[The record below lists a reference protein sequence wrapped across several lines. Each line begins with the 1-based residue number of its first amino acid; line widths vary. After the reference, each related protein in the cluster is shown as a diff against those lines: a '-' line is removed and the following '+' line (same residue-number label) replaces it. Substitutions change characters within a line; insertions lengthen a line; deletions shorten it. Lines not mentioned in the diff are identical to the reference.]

1 MDTPDLTAGMVLD
14 GRYEI
19 ESVLG
24 RGGMASVYRARDTLL
39 GRVVAIKLFAPT
51 GADAAELRRET
62 SEVQVLAGLAHPA
75 IVTLF
80 DARVDD
86 ADRAYLVMEFVDGP
100 TLQSLI
106 SDGPLA
112 PATAAAMLADLGE
125 ALHVAHEGGVVHR
138 DVKPANI
145 LLAPV
150 PGGEGRYRA
159 KLADFGIAYLVD
171 STRLTATGTVM
182 GTAAFISPEQAL
194 GKPIEPPSDVY
205 SLGLVALEAL
215 TGSRVFTG
223 SAIESVMAR
232 LHNDPIVPS
241 SLETGWASLL
251 TSMTARDP
259 EARPTALEVSRRA
272 SRLASASRG
281 GGTADLAAVP
291 DPTEPLSPRD
301 RTMVVPA
308 AAAAAAAAA
317 GAGAAGAGAAAAAGA
332 TDAPTAAYGS
342 DAPTAAYGTAA
353 ASGGDA
359 PTAAYGA
366 NAPTSSYSTD
376 APGSDAPTERFA
388 PAVGVGSAA
397 TGGGVAAGSGAGG
410 TGIGGGLGDRD
421 RASSGRPRWVLP
433 VIIVAVLALIAGAV
447 VWGVSQG
454 SGGDGAPAETSSP
467 ASTAPSDEPSGETTP
482 DGTTPSETTAPQ
494 PEQSAPSDEPE
505 PAQPSETAP
514 APASPSTPADENED
528 EPDENEPD
536 ENEPDENPIPEVTV
550 PGTDIGTGSVTGPGN
565 SGSNPNSGPGDNNGN
580 GAGKRS
586 GTVDTVDTVDTVEDV
601 VTTP

>member
-86 ADRAYLVMEFVDGP
+86 ADRAYLVMEFVEGP
-100 TLQSLI
+100 TLQTLVSE
-106 SDGPLA
+106 GPLT

-194 GKPIEPPSDVY
+194 GQPIEPPSDVY

-215 TGSRVFTG
+215 TGTRVFTG

-272 SRLASASRG
+272 SRLASAARG
-281 GGTADLAAVP
+281 GDTSDLASVP
-291 DPTEPLSPRD
+291 DPTEPINRSD
-301 RTMVVPA
+301 RTMVLPA
-308 AAAAAAAAA
+308 AAAAAAAAGVA
-317 GAGAAGAGAAAAAGA
+317 GAGVAGAAAA
-332 TDAPTAAYGS
+332 DAPTAAYGAGAGAGA
-342 DAPTAAYGTAA
+342 DAPTAAYGAGA
-353 ASGGDA
+353 DA

-366 NAPTSSYSTD
+366 NAPTSSYSNG

-388 PAVGVGSAA
+388 PAVALGSAA
-397 TGGGVAAGSGAGG
+397 TGGGVAAGAGAGGSGAGG
-410 TGIGGGLGDRD
+410 GPGDFD
-421 RASSGRPRWVLP
+421 RASSGRRRWVLP

-447 VWGVSQG
+447 VWGITQG
-454 SGGDGAPAETSSP
+454 GDGDGAPVESSQP
-467 ASTAPSDEPSGETTP
+467 SSGTPSDDPSGEATTP
-482 DGTTPSETTAPQ
+482 AETTEPQ
-494 PEQSAPSDEPE
+494 PEQTEEAPA
-505 PAQPSETAP
+505 PAQPSEETAP
-514 APASPSTPADENED
+514 EPTTPSESTGED

-536 ENEPDENPIPEVTV
+536 ENEPDENEPGEVPVPEATV
-550 PGTDIGTGSVTGPGN
+550 PGTGVGTGAVTGPGN
-565 SGSNPNSGPGDNNGN
+565 SGSNPNSGPGNNNGN
-580 GAGKRS
+580 GK
-586 GTVDTVDTVDTVEDV
+586 
-601 VTTP
+601 P

>member
-86 ADRAYLVMEFVDGP
+86 ADRAYLVMEFVEGP
-100 TLQSLI
+100 TLQTLI
-106 SDGPLA
+106 SEGPLT
-112 PATAAAMLADLGE
+112 PATTAAMLADLGE

-194 GKPIEPPSDVY
+194 GQPIEPPSDVY

-215 TGSRVFTG
+215 TGTRVFTG

-272 SRLASASRG
+272 SRLASAARG
-281 GGTADLAAVP
+281 GDTSDLASVP
-291 DPTEPLSPRD
+291 DPTEPINRSD
-301 RTMVVPA
+301 RTMVLPA
-308 AAAAAAAAA
+308 AAAAAAAAGVA
-317 GAGAAGAGAAAAAGA
+317 GAGVAGAVAA
-332 TDAPTAAYGS
+332 DAPTAAYG
-342 DAPTAAYGTAA
+342 AGA
-353 ASGGDA
+353 DA

-366 NAPTSSYSTD
+366 NAPTSSYSNG

-388 PAVGVGSAA
+388 PAVALGSAA
-397 TGGGVAAGSGAGG
+397 TGGGVAAGAGAGGSGAGG
-410 TGIGGGLGDRD
+410 GPGDFD
-421 RASSGRPRWVLP
+421 RASSGRRRWVLP

-447 VWGVSQG
+447 VWGITQG
-454 SGGDGAPAETSSP
+454 GDGDGAPVESSQP
-467 ASTAPSDEPSGETTP
+467 SSGTPSDDPSGEATTP
-482 DGTTPSETTAPQ
+482 AETTEPQ
-494 PEQSAPSDEPE
+494 PEQTEEAPA
-505 PAQPSETAP
+505 PAQPSEETAP
-514 APASPSTPADENED
+514 EPTTPSESTGED

-536 ENEPDENPIPEVTV
+536 ENEPDENEPGEVPVPEATV
-550 PGTDIGTGSVTGPGN
+550 PGTGVGTGAVTGPGN
-565 SGSNPNSGPGDNNGN
+565 SGSNPNSGPGNNNGN
-580 GAGKRS
+580 GK
-586 GTVDTVDTVDTVEDV
+586 
-601 VTTP
+601 P

>member
-39 GRVVAIKLFAPT
+39 GRVVAIKLFSPT

-100 TLQSLI
+100 TLQSLV

-194 GKPIEPPSDVY
+194 GQPIGPPSDVY

-241 SLETGWASLL
+241 SLEAGWASLL

-259 EARPTALEVSRRA
+259 EARPTALDVSRRA
-272 SRLASASRG
+272 SRLASAARG
-281 GGTADLAAVP
+281 GDTADLAAVP

-308 AAAAAAAAA
+308 AAAAAAAGAGVGAAAA
-317 GAGAAGAGAAAAAGA
+317 GAGAAQAAGNA
-332 TDAPTAAYGS
+332 DAPTAAYGANAPTAADGA
-342 DAPTAAYGTAA
+342 DAPTAAYGAN
-353 ASGGDA
+353 A

-366 NAPTSSYSTD
+366 NAPTSSYSDD

-388 PAVGVGSAA
+388 PAVGVGAAA

-410 TGIGGGLGDRD
+410 TGIGGGAGDRD
-421 RASSGRPRWVLP
+421 RASSGRPGWILP

-454 SGGDGAPAETSSP
+454 SGGDGAPVETSSP
-467 ASTAPSDEPSGETTP
+467 ASTTPTDEPSGETTP
-482 DGTTPSETTAPQ
+482 SETTAPE
-494 PEQSAPSDEPE
+494 PEQTAPAEEPA
-505 PAQPSETAP
+505 PAQPSETVPEQEP
-514 APASPSTPADENED
+514 APASPSESTDEN

-550 PGTDIGTGSVTGPGN
+550 PGTDVGTGSVTGPGN
-565 SGSNPNSGPGDNNGN
+565 SGSNPNSGPGNNNGNGN
-580 GAGKRS
+580 GAGKR
-586 GTVDTVDTVDTVEDV
+586 VDTVEDV

>member
-86 ADRAYLVMEFVDGP
+86 ADRAYLVMEFVEGP
-100 TLQSLI
+100 TLQTLVSE
-106 SDGPLA
+106 GPLT

-194 GKPIEPPSDVY
+194 GQPIEPPSDVY

-215 TGSRVFTG
+215 TGTRVFTG

-272 SRLASASRG
+272 SRLASAARG
-281 GGTADLAAVP
+281 GDTSDLASVP
-291 DPTEPLSPRD
+291 DPTEPINRSD
-301 RTMVVPA
+301 RTMVLPA
-308 AAAAAAAAA
+308 AAAAAAAAGVA
-317 GAGAAGAGAAAAAGA
+317 GAGVAGAAAA
-332 TDAPTAAYGS
+332 DAPTAAYGAGA
-342 DAPTAAYGTAA
+342 DAPTAAYGAGA
-353 ASGGDA
+353 DA

-366 NAPTSSYSTD
+366 NAPTSSYSNG

-388 PAVGVGSAA
+388 PAVALGSAA
-397 TGGGVAAGSGAGG
+397 TGGGVAAGAGAGGSGAGG
-410 TGIGGGLGDRD
+410 GPGDFD
-421 RASSGRPRWVLP
+421 RASSGRRRWVLP

-447 VWGVSQG
+447 VWGITQG
-454 SGGDGAPAETSSP
+454 GDGDGAPVESSQP
-467 ASTAPSDEPSGETTP
+467 SSGTPSDDPSDEATTPAETT
-482 DGTTPSETTAPQ
+482 EPQ
-494 PEQSAPSDEPE
+494 PEQTEEAPA
-505 PAQPSETAP
+505 PAQPSEETAP
-514 APASPSTPADENED
+514 EPTTPSESTGED

-536 ENEPDENPIPEVTV
+536 ENETAPEEVPVPEATV
-550 PGTDIGTGSVTGPGN
+550 PGTGVGTGAVTGPGN
-565 SGSNPNSGPGDNNGN
+565 SGTNPNSGPGNNNGN
-580 GAGKRS
+580 GK
-586 GTVDTVDTVDTVEDV
+586 
-601 VTTP
+601 P

>member
-19 ESVLG
+19 DSVLG

-86 ADRAYLVMEFVDGP
+86 ADRAYLVMEYVEGP
-100 TLQSLI
+100 TLQELVSR
-106 SDGPLA
+106 GPLA

-194 GKPIEPPSDVY
+194 GQPIGPPSDVY
-205 SLGLVALEAL
+205 SLGLVTLEAL
-215 TGSRVFTG
+215 TGHRVFDG
-223 SAIESVMAR
+223 SAVESVMKR
-232 LHNDPIVPS
+232 LHNDPVIPS

-259 EARPTALEVSRRA
+259 EARPTALDVSRRA
-272 SRLASASRG
+272 SRLASAGR
-281 GGTADLAAVP
+281 GGTADLAAAP
-291 DPTEPLSPRD
+291 DATAPLTPSD
-301 RTMVVPA
+301 RTMVLPA
-308 AAAAAAAAA
+308 AGVAGAAA
-317 GAGAAGAGAAAAAGA
+317 GLGAAGAAGAASAEAPTAAYGSE
-332 TDAPTAAYGS
+332 APTAAYGS
-342 DAPTAAYGTAA
+342 DAPTAVYSNGSA
-353 ASGGDA
+353 
-359 PTAAYGA
+359 GA
-366 NAPTSSYSTD
+366 
-376 APGSDAPTERFA
+376 GSDAPTERFGA
-388 PAVGVGSAA
+388 AGAAAGVG
-397 TGGGVAAGSGAGG
+397 AGLGAGAGAGG
-410 TGIGGGLGDRD
+410 SGTGAGGGDD
-421 RASSGRPRWVLP
+421 ARASSGKRRWVVP
-433 VIIVAVLALIAGAV
+433 VVVVAVLALVVGGI

-454 SGGDGAPAETSSP
+454 SGGGTAPAESTSPS
-467 ASTAPSDEPSGETTP
+467 STQPSDEQSTPPAESTEPSTE
-482 DGTTPSETTAPQ
+482 PSE
-494 PEQSAPSDEPE
+494 SSSEPE
-505 PAQPSETAP
+505 VPTEPSEDTSTEP
-514 APASPSTPADENED
+514 STEPSEDTSTEPSTPTEPSADPV
-528 EPDENEPD
+528 EPSV
-536 ENEPDENPIPEVTV
+536 PEVTV
-550 PGTDIGTGSVTGPGN
+550 PAVDTGVDTGVLPGGGGNGN
-565 SGSNPNSGPGDNNGN
+565 SGNGN
-580 GAGKRS
+580 GNGK
-586 GTVDTVDTVDTVEDV
+586 GNGG
-601 VTTP
+601 PKAP